1 MNDGPPAITTE
12 AQARALMAVLGKAEG
27 EFIASLTTALW
38 WVIREGDRSYHARNG
53 SAFFLD
59 AGQGVFG
66 VTASHVIEQ
75 WRNDRQS
82 KDVVALQLGGMP
94 FDPDGR
100 HAIIAAH
107 RGIDIAT
114 FRITADEIRALS
126 KTTLMGIQKAWPP
139 RPPQQ
144 DKGVYYAGFPGV
156 ERRWV
161 SLRDVSFGIAP
172 GGGVANSVS
181 DTDVSSLIEREH
193 IIATL
198 GGGIP
203 PENFDFRGISGG
215 PMLYVVEGVLRSW
228 ALAGV
233 IYEGPS
239 TSDDSNEAIP
249 GLELIRAR
257 RAHFINPDGTLD
269 VGRWDGIQSPSGTR

>member
-1 MNDGPPAITTE
+1 MNDGRPAITTD

-38 WVIREGDRSYHARNG
+38 WVVRAGDRNYHARNG

-66 VTASHVIEQ
+66 VTANHVIEE

-82 KDVVALQLGGMP
+82 KRVVALQLGGIP
-94 FDPDGR
+94 FDPEGR
-100 HAIIAAH
+100 HAIIAEH

-114 FRITADEIRALS
+114 FRITTDEVRAIG
-126 KTTLMGIQKAWPP
+126 KTTLTGSQHVWPP
-139 RPPQQ
+139 PPPQQ

-156 ERRWV
+156 EKQWLSPRE
-161 SLRDVSFGIAP
+161 VSFGLAP

-181 DTDVSSLIEREH
+181 DADVSSLLEREH
-193 IIATL
+193 IIPVL
-198 GGGIP
+198 GGGLP
-203 PENFDFRGISGG
+203 PENFDFRRISGG

-239 TSDDSNEAIP
+239 TADDPNEAIA
-249 GLELIRAR
+249 GLEVIRAR

-269 VGRWDGIQSPSGTR
+269 VARWDGIQSPSGRR